1 MVNLELADELS
12 LKAQDK
18 SRAIVRND
26 SVRKTMVAKNAI
38 KKEPSNSGGIK
49 RFNGRDE
56 IGIAGGVVDDN
67 PKKVI
72 ANKERKLD
80 NVVYGTTA
88 LQSEWNTR
96 GLEEPKWLMLWGFDI
111 TVLVTCTNV
120 HMYVPSD
127 SQPGVAMLDH
137 LKSHVMT
144 GH

>member
-38 KKEPSNSGGIK
+38 KKEPSN
-49 RFNGRDE
+49 GRDG
-56 IGIAGGVVDDN
+56 IGIAGEVVNDN
-67 PKKVI
+67 PKRVI
-72 ANKERKLD
+72 AKRERKLD
-80 NVVYGTTA
+80 NVVYGNTA

-111 TVLVTCTNV
+111 TVLVACTNV
-120 HMYVPSD
+120 HMYVLSD
-127 SQPGVAMLDH
+127 SQLEVAMLDH
-137 LKSHVMT
+137 LKGHAMT
-144 GH
+144 AS